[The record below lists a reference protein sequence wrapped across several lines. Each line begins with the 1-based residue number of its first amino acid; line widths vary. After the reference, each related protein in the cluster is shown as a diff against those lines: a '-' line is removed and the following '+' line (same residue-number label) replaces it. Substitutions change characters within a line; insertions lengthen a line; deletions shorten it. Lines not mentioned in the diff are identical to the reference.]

1 MKEETTARTQLQ
13 QKFSLPTLKQDAR
26 RTTNVIAGSA
36 RGMYC
41 NADSVRSP
49 KNGSSASHFGK
60 CRVRG
65 VHCKFGEQ
73 ASKLEWP
80 RLRKGPV
87 HFPLEDK

>member
-1 MKEETTARTQLQ
+1 MKAETTTRTQLQ
-13 QKFSLPTLKQDAR
+13 QKFSLPVLKQDTG
-26 RTTNVIAGSA
+26 RTTNVTAGSA

-41 NADSVRSP
+41 NIDNARSP
-49 KNGSSASHFGK
+49 ENGSSASHFGR

-65 VHCKFGEQ
+65 VHCKFAKQ

-80 RLRKGPV
+80 RLQKGPV